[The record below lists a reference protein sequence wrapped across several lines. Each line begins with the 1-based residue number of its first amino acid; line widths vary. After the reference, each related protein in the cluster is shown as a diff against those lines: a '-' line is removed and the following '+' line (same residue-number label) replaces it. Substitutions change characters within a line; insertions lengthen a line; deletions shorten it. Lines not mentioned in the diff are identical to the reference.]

1 MITSRPFLPVA
12 VLLCA
17 VVTGALGQSPDDPH
31 PDGSPPPGQR
41 FGIVGGMSLD
51 LHLADFTQIPGIP
64 NCSPGFRRGIGLAP
78 SIALLYERPIALPWR
93 LQARIGYFAEG
104 ATLTRA
110 EQSFVDIGG
119 AATLIDIDHSISV
132 SLGSLGVE
140 PLAACRLTPHLSL
153 LGGGRIGYR
162 IVSSYSQKE
171 QLGDNVRQGSF
182 ENGRRVRNESAGDL
196 PGASTIDASIEAGA
210 SYEIPLNASG
220 SIFAV
225 PELMLS
231 YGLTPVLSS
240 VRWSTHAIRAGVAIE
255 YAPRP
260 SADTVSAPAPISP
273 PPQPAPRSLAVRI
286 GAVGI
291 AEDGTEESVARL
303 RVEEFVAGEVRPL
316 LGYIFFSQGSPALD
330 TRYRQLRAG
339 EVAGF
344 DTASLYGAG
353 TLAIYH
359 QMLNIIGR
367 RMLAHPSA
375 RLWLHGTTDGTMAE
389 DRVLARRRAE
399 SVAAY
404 LHDVWGI
411 ASDRLQA
418 DGGDLPSLPS
428 NGNYIEGVE
437 ENRRVELASSDGAI
451 LAPLRTS
458 DTLRAAT
465 PPVIRFHPSVEPKT
479 DVMRWRVAAWQDGRV
494 LKEFSGEGAVPEV
507 LEWGVDREAGTAPR
521 VPGEIYYGLTVV
533 DSAGSRAESSPRR
546 IGVEQVT
553 VRRKRNERLMDME
566 VERYSLILFDYD
578 RAELSEEHRAMVAGI
593 REKIGGKSTV
603 TVKGYADRLGDV
615 AHNRKLALD
624 RARGVAKALGLSEDR
639 VEVEGED
646 VAPYEDGT
654 PEGRFYSRT
663 VTVEI
668 RTPVVEGK
676 SG

>member
-1 MITSRPFLPVA
+1 MIILRPFLPAA
-12 VLLCA
+12 VLFCA
-17 VVTGALGQSPDDPH
+17 AVTGALAQSPDDH
-31 PDGSPPPGQR
+31 RPDLRQR
-41 FGIVGGMSLD
+41 FGIVGGLSLN
-51 LHLADFTQIPGIP
+51 LHFADFTQIPGIP

-78 SIALLYERPIALPWR
+78 SIALLYERPIALPWL
-93 LQARIGYFAEG
+93 LQLRAGYVAEG

-110 EQSFVDIGG
+110 EHSFVDIGG
-119 AATLIDIDHSISV
+119 AATLIDIDHSIAV
-132 SLGSLGVE
+132 SLGSLGIE
-140 PLAACRLTPHLSL
+140 PLAACRLTPQLSL

-162 IVSSYSQKE
+162 IVRSYSQRE
-171 QLGDNVRQGSF
+171 QLADNVRQGSF

-196 PGASTIDASIEAGA
+196 PGASTIDASLEAGV

-220 SIFAV
+220 SLLAA
-225 PELMLS
+225 PELILS

-240 VRWSTHAIRAGVAIE
+240 VRWNTHALRAGVAIE

-260 SADTVSAPAPISP
+260 SADTVPAPAPISP
-273 PPQPAPRSLAVRI
+273 PPQPIPRALAARI

-291 AEDGTEESVARL
+291 AEDGTEEAAARL
-303 RVEEFVAGEVRPL
+303 RVEEFVAGEARPL
-316 LGYIFFSQGSPALD
+316 LGYLFFPQGSSELD
-330 TRYRQLRAG
+330 TRYRQLRAE
-339 EVAGF
+339 EVVGF

-353 TLAIYH
+353 TLGIYR

-367 RMLAHPSA
+367 RMLARPSA
-375 RLWLHGTTDGTMAE
+375 RLRLHGTTDGTTAE
-389 DRVLARRRAE
+389 DRTLARRRAE

-404 LHDVWGI
+404 MRDVWGI
-411 ASDRLQA
+411 ASDRLQT

-428 NGNYIEGVE
+428 NGIYTEGAE

-465 PPVIRFHPSVEPKT
+465 PPVIRFHPSVESEAG
-479 DVMRWRVAAWQDGRV
+479 VLRWRVTARQDGRV

-507 LEWGVDREAGTAPR
+507 LEWGINREEGTAPR
-521 VPGEIYYGLTVV
+521 MPGEIYYGLTVI
-533 DSAGSRAESSPRR
+533 DSAGNRAETALGR

-578 RAELSEEHRAMVAGI
+578 RTGLSEEHRAMVAGI
-593 REKIGGKSTV
+593 RERIGERATV
-603 TVKGYADRLGDV
+603 IVKGYTDRLGDV
-615 AHNRKLALD
+615 AHNQKLALD

-639 VEVEGED
+639 VEVEGET